1 MPMGVI
7 AFWTCMTLAAQRF
20 PAQYDWRYMTIS
32 VLIYPERNP
41 AGHVFASAGLV
52 ACALAGLLWVA
63 AIAGVQRIRGLGVLA
78 AGYLCMILS
87 SLLPERLL
95 ELPNGHEILAILGFI
110 SMCGGLVAIS
120 AHYFS
125 SQHNKPRVHPA
136 LLTAAA
142 LAPIACAGLTQAY
155 LSYCRPELPWV
166 GLAWRTLGVPV
177 LLSFA
182 LWEWLACAV
191 LSVFMTGIGIALG
204 APVRRSAC

>member
-1 MPMGVI
+1 MPVGVI
-7 AFWTCMTLAAQRF
+7 AFWTGMSIAAQRF

-41 AGHVFASAGLV
+41 AGHIFASAALA
-52 ACALAGLLWVA
+52 ACAFAGLLWV
-63 AIAGVQRIRGLGVLA
+63 IALASVQRIRGLGILA

-95 ELPNGHEILAILGFI
+95 RVPNGHEVLAILGFI
-110 SMCGGLVAIS
+110 SMCGGLVVVS

-125 SQHNKPRVHPA
+125 SQRDKPRVHPA
-136 LLTAAA
+136 LLTAVA
-142 LAPIACAGLTQAY
+142 LSPIAAAALTQAY

-166 GLAWRTLGVPV
+166 GLAWRTLGIPV

-191 LSVFMTGIGIALG
+191 LSVLMTGMGIALG
-204 APVRRSAC
+204 AQARRNAF